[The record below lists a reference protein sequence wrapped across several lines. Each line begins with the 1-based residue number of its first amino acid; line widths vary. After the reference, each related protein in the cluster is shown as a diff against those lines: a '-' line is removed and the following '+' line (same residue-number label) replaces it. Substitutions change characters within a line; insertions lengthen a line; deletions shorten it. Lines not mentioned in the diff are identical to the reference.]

1 MAPVSGV
8 ATLGFPG
15 GAQIAFRVAPE
26 QINWDFQV
34 DTSVTNT
41 IGGRV
46 VQVLGSTLSDVTI
59 RGSYGEDHTLGRGV
73 GSDEHPGR
81 SWKLAEAFVAKV
93 REIQR
98 QQVEYS
104 VLTPVRRKAAAPAT
118 FSYAPLGIRLS
129 VYVKSITDPQGGA
142 ITHTFGKFH
151 YQYVLTLFV
160 DQDASAQLV
169 KAGTSNGYLDAKK
182 AQAVQDYIARISEG
196 IGWGA
201 SQYNGPQAVNA
212 VNMSPDTAMKT
223 KGG

>member
-1 MAPVSGV
+1 MIN
-8 ATLGFPG
+8 TL
-15 GAQIAFRVAPE
+15 
-26 QINWDFQV
+26 
-34 DTSVTNT
+34 
-41 IGGRV
+41 GGRV
-46 VQVLGSTLSDVTI
+46 VQVLGSTLSDITI
-59 RGSYGEDHTLGRGV
+59 TGSYGEDHSLRGD
-73 GSDEHPGR
+73 GSNDAPGR
-81 SWKLAEAFVAKV
+81 SWRLAEAFVAKV

-104 VLTPVRRKAAAPAT
+104 LLTPVRRKSAAPAT
-118 FSYAPLGIRLS
+118 FSYAPLGLRFS

-223 KGG
+223 KG